1 LALGGDMPVDLSAM
15 IKENQIIVFVVQSK
29 SYSKH
34 LEGITRAAADLNK
47 GLCYVSL
54 NKPYKVMQTS
64 LKNAG
69 VSEENIY
76 FVDAVS
82 SKVGS
87 MEPGNRVIFVS
98 SPQALT
104 ELSIAINKCLGLQ
117 DTGTVLF
124 DSLSTL
130 LVYEESSSVIK
141 FVHSVI
147 STLRVKEK
155 SCIFTV
161 LKEDLK
167 EALLKDLAMFADKI
181 EELV

>member
-1 LALGGDMPVDLSAM
+1 MPLDLNET
-15 IKENQIIVFVVQSK
+15 IKGNQIIVFVIRSK
-29 SYSKH
+29 DYSKR
-34 LEGITRAAADLNK
+34 LESITRAAIDIK
-47 GLCYVSL
+47 KELCYISL
-54 NKPYKVMQTS
+54 NKPYQVLEAN

-69 VSEENIY
+69 VPTENIY

-87 MEPGNRVIFVS
+87 AKAVEGVIFVS

-104 ELSIAINKCLGLQ
+104 ELSIAINKCLGFQ
-117 DTGTVLF
+117 ETGAALF

-130 LVYEESSSVIK
+130 LVYEEVSSVVK

-147 STLRVKEK
+147 STLRVKGK
-155 SCIFTV
+155 SCIFTM

-167 EALLKDLAMFADKI
+167 EELVKDMGMFADKI
-181 EELV
+181 EEID

>member
-1 LALGGDMPVDLSAM
+1 MPIDLSAI

-34 LEGITRAAADLNK
+34 LESITKAAIGLKNN
-47 GLCYVSL
+47 LCYVSL
-54 NKPYKVMQTS
+54 NKPYKV
-64 LKNAG
+64 LKRGLENAG
-69 VSEENIY
+69 VPTEKIR

-87 MEPGNRVIFVS
+87 MTPDDNVIFIS

-104 ELSIAINKCLGLQ
+104 EMSISINKCLGLK
-117 DTGTVLF
+117 DMGIVLF

-130 LVYEESSSVIK
+130 LVYEEASNVVR
-141 FVHSVI
+141 FVHSII
-147 STLRVKEK
+147 STFRVKER
-155 SCIFTV
+155 SCIFTM

-167 EALLKDLAMFADKI
+167 EELVKDLGMFADKI
-181 EELV
+181 EEID